1 MNGINNSIELII
13 YKILYIKYWDIIIN
27 IKQF

>member
-13 YKILYIKYWDIIIN
+13 YKILYIKYWDITIN